1 MSVRSNISRT
11 LRRLAIVVEAVVG
24 FVFSIPRRLVW
35 WRKAAVE
42 IHVFNALVHPQGVYI
57 HGRALAEKKLQPPR
71 EEDGRWINFKRT
83 VSQFVTAESPR
94 ARIEVRLGDAVHKL
108 RTDRQGYFQI
118 ELPPTKFDVFTA
130 VAVESGWCEEF
141 ALRGATTQPK
151 RIIISDVDDTL
162 IETGATAVRTMIAT
176 TVFGNALT
184 RQVVHGMADL
194 LRDLRGDGSQ
204 PLFAITSSPWNLE
217 GFLKAIFY
225 RVDLPV
231 DGVFMT
237 DWGLT
242 VDQWIH
248 PDHDV
253 HKLGAIRL
261 LMSWYAGSS
270 VVLFGDDSQLDPEVF
285 TQVATQFPGRVEGIF
300 IRPVSGTARKRE
312 VLELLAEAEIETGAI
327 CRCGATTDEI
337 RRLIA

>member
-1 MSVRSNISRT
+1 M
-11 LRRLAIVVEAVVG
+11 VEAVVG
-24 FVFSIPRRLVW
+24 FVFSIPRRLMW

-42 IHVFNALVHPQGVYI
+42 IHVFNALVHPQGVHI

-71 EEDGRWINFKRT
+71 EDDGRWSNFKRT
-83 VSQFVTAESPR
+83 VSQFVTAEAPR
-94 ARIEVRLGDAVHKL
+94 ARIEVRLGDVVHKL
-108 RTDRQGYFQI
+108 RTDSDGYFQI
-118 ELPPTKFDVFTA
+118 ELPPTKVEEFTA
-130 VAVESGWCEEF
+130 VAVESGWSHQF
-141 ALRGATTQPK
+141 PLRGARSQPK
-151 RIIISDVDDTL
+151 RILISDVDDTL
-162 IETGATAVRTMIAT
+162 IETGATAVRTMVAT

-184 RQVVHGMADL
+184 RELVEGMADL
-194 LRDLRGDGSQ
+194 LRDLRGDGCQ

-217 GFLKAIFY
+217 EFLRAIFD
-225 RVDLPV
+225 RVELPV

-253 HKLGAIRL
+253 HKLGAIRR
-261 LMSWYAGSS
+261 LMSWYGGSS

-285 TQVATQFPGRVEGIF
+285 IQAAAEFPGRVEGIF
-300 IRPVSGTARKRE
+300 IRPVSGAARKRE
-312 VLELLAEAEIETGAI
+312 VLALLAETENETGAV

-337 RRLIA
+337 RSLIG

>member
-1 MSVRSNISRT
+1 M
-11 LRRLAIVVEAVVG
+11 VETVVG
-24 FVFSIPRRLVW
+24 FVFSIPRRLMW

-42 IHVFNALVHPQGVYI
+42 IHVFNALVHPQGVHI
-57 HGRALAEKKLQPPR
+57 HGRALAEKKLHPPR
-71 EEDGRWINFKRT
+71 EEDGRWSNFKRT
-83 VSQFVTAESPR
+83 LSQFVTAEAPR
-94 ARIEVRLGDAVHKL
+94 AQIELRLGEVVHKL
-108 RTDRQGYFQI
+108 RTDGQGYFQI
-118 ELPPTKFDVFTA
+118 ELPPMNVDVFTA
-130 VAVESGWCEEF
+130 VAVESGWSEEF

-162 IETGATAVRTMIAT
+162 IETGATAVRTMVAT

-184 RQVVHGMADL
+184 RKLVDGMADL
-194 LRDLRGDGSQ
+194 LRHLREDGSQ

-217 GFLKAIFY
+217 GFLRAIFQ
-225 RVDLPV
+225 RVELSV

-261 LMSWYAGSS
+261 LMSWYGGSS

-285 TQVATQFPGRVEGIF
+285 IQAAAEFPGRVEGIF

-312 VLELLAEAEIETGAI
+312 VLALLAKAESKTGAI
-327 CRCGATTDEI
+327 GRCGATTDEI
-337 RRLIA
+337 RELIV